1 MKDTFTDAN
10 FPRTADGRV
19 YHLGIR
25 PGDVANRILTVGS
38 PSRAEAIASL
48 LDGDASSLFKLSSER
63 GFLTIT
69 GRFNGVPISIVSIGM
84 GYPNM
89 DFFVREA
96 RECVS
101 GDLVIVRLGSCGGLT
116 DLPVG
121 SLVVPSAG
129 VSVRR
134 NYDYDFLSDNADGQD
149 GSPYQVSKPVAAD
162 AELHAFVTNRLKT
175 TTPLEPPATIVS
187 NTVNASADSFYASQ
201 GRQTSFPD
209 HNETLIDHLMDTV
222 PSLAT
227 LEMETFHL
235 LHLASVWR
243 PRQHRATT
251 NGLTVPPTKL
261 PDTPSLS
268 PPSSTNS
275 SSSPTSPQV
284 NGSHPTINNNNRT
297 STESESE
304 SESGIATP
312 TPTPTARIRA
322 AAVQMI
328 FANRRT
334 QDFISPTRVQELE
347 EWSGQAV
354 LGALTGFSI
363 PVENLHPD
371 LGTVW
376 EKREIVDTKVK
387 VNGISVST

>member
-175 TTPLEPPATIVS
+175 TTPLDPPATIVS

-209 HNETLIDHLMDTV
+209 HNEMLIDHLMDTV

-243 PRQHRATT
+243 PRQHKATT

-261 PDTPSLS
+261 PVTPSLS

-284 NGSHPTINNNNRT
+284 N
-297 STESESE
+297 
-304 SESGIATP
+304 ATP

-354 LGALTGFSI
+354 LGALTGFGI